1 MLQVVKNANG
11 IPLFINILAK
21 VSERNTILK
30 LHQILIPIL
39 NRNNIVK
46 NLKDK
51 LSPWKKRLL

>member
-39 NRNNIVK
+39 NRNNIFNK
-46 NLKDK
+46 H
-51 LSPWKKRLL
+51 